1 MSRRRCAL
9 RCCARDERTFLGYLA
24 HEAIRQPAPIGMF
37 GRLIRERR
45 GQPGGVIDLK
55 RRGADRR
62 SGAAL
67 QAESRQPLDEYARS
81 RARCGRAWALSAA
94 GVADLVAAFEQI
106 NLLRRR
112 HQYDLI
118 RRGEPPANDMP
129 IGRLSP
135 QERRALRDALRVVAR
150 IQRSVVFSFQTA
162 WFG

>member
-1 MSRRRCAL
+1 
-9 RCCARDERTFLGYLA
+9 
-24 HEAIRQPAPIGMF
+24 
-37 GRLIRERR
+37 
-45 GQPGGVIDLK
+45 
-55 RRGADRR
+55 
-62 SGAAL
+62 
-67 QAESRQPLDEYARS
+67 
-81 RARCGRAWALSAA
+81 
-94 GVADLVAAFEQI
+94 VADLVAAFEQI
-106 NLLRRR
+106 NMLRTR